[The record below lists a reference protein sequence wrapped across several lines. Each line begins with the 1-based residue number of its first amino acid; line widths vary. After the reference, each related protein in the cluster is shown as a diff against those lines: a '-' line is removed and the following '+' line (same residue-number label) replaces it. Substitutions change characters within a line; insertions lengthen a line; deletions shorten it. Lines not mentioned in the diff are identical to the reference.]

1 MLRFQN
7 DYSEGAHPNVL
18 RALCDTNLC
27 STPGYGLDDDCRR
40 AADAIRARFACPDA
54 DVHFLV
60 GGTQTNQLAA
70 AAFLRPWEAMVAAD
84 TGHINVHETGAIEA
98 TGHKVIAVPGADG
111 KLTPAA
117 IADAAAQHC
126 AAPGVYDEHMVL
138 PRMVYVSDATE
149 LGTVYTRA
157 ELTALRAACDAHGMY
172 LYLDGA
178 RLAQALTAAGSDLQ
192 PEDLPR
198 LCDAFYIGGT
208 KNGLLFGEAMV
219 IVNDALKPG
228 FRRAM
233 KRNGAMLAKGRLLG
247 VQFAAAMAH
256 DLWLDMGRHADA
268 QAQRIAAALS
278 DRGMRNVRALADE
291 PDLPH
296 PVGRADRAA
305 AGAGRVQHDRPR
317 GRGAPG
323 RAVRDL
329 VGHDGRA
336 GRRAAGRAGAGAGV
350 TPRTTPH
357 PSRRNRRA
365 TFSSRRR
372 QKTRPTQIASGVF
385 STLQMFLLH
394 LRPAAGILRRRGL
407 PSCG

>member
-18 RALCDTNLC
+18 RALCDTNLS

-40 AADAIRARFACPDA
+40 AADAIRARFACPEA

-84 TGHINVHETGAIEA
+84 TGHINVHETGAI
-98 TGHKVIAVPGADG
+98 
-111 KLTPAA
+111 
-117 IADAAAQHC
+117 ADAAAQHC

-149 LGTVYTRA
+149 LGTVYTKA

-178 RLAQALTAAGSDLQ
+178 RLAQALTAAGNDLQ

-278 DRGMRNVRALADE
+278 DRGIAMYVPSPTNQIFPILSDAQIARLQEQVAFYTNA
-291 PDLPH
+291 
-296 PVGRADRAA
+296 
-305 AGAGRVQHDRPR
+305 RVDATHQ
-317 GRGAPG
+317 
-323 RAVRDL
+323 AVRF
-329 VGHDGRA
+329 
-336 GRRAAGRAGAGAGV
+336 V
-350 TPRTTPH
+350 TSWATTD
-357 PSRRNRRA
+357 A
-365 TFSSRRR
+365 
-372 QKTRPTQIASGVF
+372 QVDA
-385 STLQMFLLH
+385 LLAV
-394 LRPAAGILRRRGL
+394 LAQVLD
-407 PSCG
+407 

>member
-84 TGHINVHETGAIEA
+84 TGHKA
-98 TGHKVIAVPGADG
+98 IAVPGADG

-178 RLAQALTAAGSDLQ
+178 RLAQALTAAGNDLQ
-192 PEDLPR
+192 PEDLPQ

-256 DLWLDMGRHADA
+256 DLWLDMGRHADQ

-278 DRGMRNVRALADE
+278 DRGIAMYVPSPTNQIFPILSDAQIARLQEQVAFYTTARVD
-291 PDLPH
+291 
-296 PVGRADRAA
+296 AA
-305 AGAGRVQHDRPR
+305 HQ
-317 GRGAPG
+317 
-323 RAVRDL
+323 AVRF
-329 VGHDGRA
+329 
-336 GRRAAGRAGAGAGV
+336 V
-350 TPRTTPH
+350 TSWATTD
-357 PSRRNRRA
+357 A
-365 TFSSRRR
+365 
-372 QKTRPTQIASGVF
+372 QVDA
-385 STLQMFLLH
+385 LLAV
-394 LRPAAGILRRRGL
+394 LAQVLD
-407 PSCG
+407 

>member
-98 TGHKVIAVPGADG
+98 TGHKAIAVPGADG

-192 PEDLPR
+192 PEDLSR

-233 KRNGAMLAKGRLLG
+233 KRNDAMLAKGRLLG

-256 DLWLDMGRHADA
+256 DLWLELGRHADA

-278 DRGMRNVRALADE
+278 DRGIAMYVPSPTNQIFPILSDAQIARLQEQVAFNTTARVD
-291 PDLPH
+291 
-296 PVGRADRAA
+296 AA
-305 AGAGRVQHDRPR
+305 HQ
-317 GRGAPG
+317 
-323 RAVRDL
+323 AVRF
-329 VGHDGRA
+329 
-336 GRRAAGRAGAGAGV
+336 V
-350 TPRTTPH
+350 TSWATTD
-357 PSRRNRRA
+357 A
-365 TFSSRRR
+365 
-372 QKTRPTQIASGVF
+372 QVDA
-385 STLQMFLLH
+385 LLAV
-394 LRPAAGILRRRGL
+394 LAQVLE
-407 PSCG
+407 